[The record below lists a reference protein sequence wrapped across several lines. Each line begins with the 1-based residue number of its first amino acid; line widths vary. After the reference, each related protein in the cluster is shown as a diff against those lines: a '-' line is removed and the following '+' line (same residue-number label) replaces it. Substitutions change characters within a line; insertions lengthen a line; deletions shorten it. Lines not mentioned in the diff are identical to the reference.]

1 MKEYTSEALKIIHQD
16 AEGLHRLGIIK
27 DDEMKEYDDGCL
39 VKETKTVYETENELA
54 EQLIHAA
61 V

>member
-1 MKEYTSEALKIIHQD
+1 MKKYKSEALKVIHQD

-27 DDEMKEYDDGCL
+27 DNEMKDYDEGCL
-39 VKETKTVYETENELA
+39 VKESKPVYKTKAELT